1 MTEKLKITNSNL
13 SSGADVEFRI
23 NGYMTEDLSSEV
35 FKIKVPK
42 FPSLISK
49 ANVYYGSYRT
59 VYQTM
64 TGTSSF
70 RVQGYQVV
78 NTTQEGKPSTTPILV
93 ITPSVSTPFTTI
105 VGGDIVQFSF
115 ADPAISH
122 LTALQKPVVYKSTS
136 GNLRFNFT
144 TTGISPLVVGNSDF
158 TLSGRNVIE
167 EVVTESRFAIAKE
180 FVVSIDSRS
189 IWENLE
195 INEEVIQVPVFAYS
209 QSASPDFTG
218 NEDRYI
224 MTPGVSRK
232 SDMTLITKPQNGPY
246 VPPSYYYIDYF
257 LERTAGSWGVRQS
270 NRSFM
275 TNIDKER
282 YFRFYVTLVEYYKA
296 FSIIQNKELWY
307 ARWMQTDAKGN
318 PIWKQ
323 ATVRPQ

>member
-1 MTEKLKITNSNL
+1 MTEKLKITNQHL
-13 SSGADVEFRI
+13 SSGAEVEFRI

-35 FKIKVPK
+35 FKVKVPK
-42 FPSLISK
+42 FPNLISK
-49 ANVYYGSYRT
+49 AKVYYGSYRT

-167 EVVTESRFAIAKE
+167 EVVTESSFVIAKE
-180 FVVSIDSRS
+180 FVVSVDDNS

-195 INEEVIQVPVFAYS
+195 FSDSIKQVVLFAYS
-209 QSASPDFTG
+209 QSASPELTG
-218 NEDRYI
+218 NEPKYI
-224 MTPGVSRK
+224 MTRGMSVK
-232 SDMTLITKPQNGPY
+232 NEATLIKKNQNGQY
-246 VPPSYYYIDYF
+246 VAPSYST
-257 LERTAGSWGVRQS
+257 LTNLSGGSIQILQS

-275 TNIDKER
+275 TNIKTDGR
-282 YFRFYVTLVEYYKA
+282 YFRFYVTLIEFFQRSAPFGEKTWQ
-296 FSIIQNKELWY
+296 S
-307 ARWMQTDAKGN
+307 RWMQTDSRGN
-318 PIWKQ
+318 PIWQQ
-323 ATVRPQ
+323 AGVRSPQ